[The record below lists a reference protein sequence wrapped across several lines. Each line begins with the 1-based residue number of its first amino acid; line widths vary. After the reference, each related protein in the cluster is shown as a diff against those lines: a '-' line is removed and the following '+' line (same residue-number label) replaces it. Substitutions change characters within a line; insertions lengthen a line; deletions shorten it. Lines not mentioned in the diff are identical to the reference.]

1 MSGHEGPSP
10 ELFFS
15 TLNAY
20 QRTEALRAA
29 INIDL
34 FSKIGAEGATAAEI
48 ASQANAAE
56 RGVRILSD
64 YLVICGFLTRAGNRY
79 HLTRDSA
86 VFLDRRSP
94 AYMGGAVDFLL
105 NPTLRDAFSR
115 LTEAVGRGGAA
126 DATGTLAPEHPVWVD
141 FARAMGPITALP
153 AQLMA
158 ELVERPA
165 DAALSVLDIAA
176 SHGLFGIAFA
186 KKFPKARVVAQ
197 DWANVLT
204 VAKENAR
211 AAGVSD
217 RVTLLP
223 GDAFKV
229 DLGTGHDVALVT
241 NFLHHFDV
249 PTCVQFLER
258 IRAALKPGGVC
269 LTLEFVLDDD
279 RLGPM
284 PAAGFPIIMLAS
296 TPSGDAYTFT
306 QLDRMFKQAGFAGSE
321 LKSLMPGMQQ
331 VVVSRA

>member
-1 MSGHEGPSP
+1 MTGGPSP
-10 ELFFS
+10 ALFFD

-29 INIDL
+29 INLDL
-34 FSKIGAEGATAAEI
+34 FSKIGASGATAAEV
-48 ASQANAAE
+48 AAQANAAE

-64 YLVICGFLTRAGNRY
+64 YLVICGFLTRDGSRY
-79 HLTRDSA
+79 HLTPDTA
-86 VFLDRRSP
+86 VFLDRSSP

-105 NPTLRDAFSR
+105 APTLREAFGR

-126 DATGTLAPEHPVWVD
+126 DQTGTLSPEHPVWVE
-141 FARAMGPITALP
+141 FARAMAPITGLP

-158 ELVERPA
+158 ELVDRPPK
-165 DAALSVLDIAA
+165 SVLDIAA

-186 KKFPKARVVAQ
+186 KRFPEAKIVAQ
-197 DWANVLT
+197 DWANVLE
-204 VAKENAR
+204 VARQNAR

-217 RVTLLP
+217 RLALLP

-249 PTCVQFLER
+249 PTCVGFLKR
-258 IRAALKPGGVC
+258 IRQSLAPGGIC
-269 LTLEFVLDDD
+269 LTLEFVLNDD
-279 RLGPM
+279 RLSPL

-306 QLDRMFKQAGFAGSE
+306 QLDKMFKDAGFEGSE

-331 VVVSRA
+331 VVVSRT